1 MDDDAT
7 VSAADIA
14 RLARVGRA
22 AVSNWRRRYPD
33 FPQPVGGSAS
43 SPLFALDAVTD
54 WFRARGKKFELT
66 AAERAWQRLRAL
78 GDDLELG
85 VRVAAAGTFLAF
97 EHGLTDTFDA
107 ALEDAELLTLL
118 SELARETGPA
128 EAFELL
134 CHRFFEAHSRRL
146 STTPEPIAEL
156 MVRLTGHAGTVLD
169 PACGV
174 GSLVLA
180 GGADQVLAQDS
191 DPATGERAP
200 STLLL
205 AESGPDLSTVDELWQ
220 EFTRAPESGTRIID
234 LLDDDIDL
242 TPALHRAGP
251 PDPAL
256 EFLAL
261 QEKFASMAVVP
272 PRLSE
277 DDAEPA
283 YTTIG
288 ELAKAGVVEVRHAPA
303 KTTPGEE
310 TLLTVDDLAAGR
322 PPSGRAGA
330 DRAHVVAAEGDVI
343 ASVTGIARVHNG
355 PEVRLGPALSLYRAD
370 PGRLDP
376 EFLAG
381 CLRAAELPATSGS
394 TRIDARR
401 V

>member
-1 MDDDAT
+1 M
-7 VSAADIA
+7 
-14 RLARVGRA
+14 
-22 AVSNWRRRYPD
+22 
-33 FPQPVGGSAS
+33 
-43 SPLFALDAVTD
+43 
-54 WFRARGKKFELT
+54 
-66 AAERAWQRLRAL
+66 
-78 GDDLELG
+78 
-85 VRVAAAGTFLAF
+85 
-97 EHGLTDTFDA
+97 
-107 ALEDAELLTLL
+107 
-118 SELARETGPA
+118 
-128 EAFELL
+128 
-134 CHRFFEAHSRRL
+134 
-146 STTPEPIAEL
+146 
-156 MVRLTGHAGTVLD
+156 
-169 PACGV
+169 
-174 GSLVLA
+174 
-180 GGADQVLAQDS
+180 
-191 DPATGERAP
+191 
-200 STLLL
+200 
-205 AESGPDLSTVDELWQ
+205 DELWQ

-401 V
+401 VRIPRCSLEVQRRYGRAFRQLADFEDVLREAAGTGRDLVRLGLAGLVGGRLAPGA